1 MTASA
6 DKADPIRDI
15 EKNLFFDYYQDNLLK
30 FITEDYR
37 QNAVGQE
44 KEPSGQGINYKNF
57 AEVIILYALNRKE
70 LTVRERMLLADRLT
84 RECTGKGRRR
94 VAKERPKFTEI
105 YKAYFFEDIMD
116 MEEEELAEYIM
127 ENYDIPKGTKLNT
140 VWDVVSE
147 QVTAT
152 HITQELLWDLKEV
165 YRETDISIGIK
176 NWTKGGHGSIDFRK
190 DKDFMKILE
199 KMRARLQIKKTRKEW
214 LDEQLAAAGCF
225 RI

>member
-1 MTASA
+1 
-6 DKADPIRDI
+6 
-15 EKNLFFDYYQDNLLK
+15 
-30 FITEDYR
+30 
-37 QNAVGQE
+37 
-44 KEPSGQGINYKNF
+44 
-57 AEVIILYALNRKE
+57 
-70 LTVRERMLLADRLT
+70 MLLADRLT

-214 LDEQLAAAGCF
+214 LDEQLAAGGLFQDLNDPTRLELITACF
-225 RI
+225 YRYYFSERGRGLSLPRMIEDFCFEVDPLLEKCRYQKISTKNIFDMFALFMLYSISA